1 MRVEGRRAA
10 RPFIA
15 GDVMKWAKVFIRFC
29 FPPSVRAAYIMLAIL
44 SRSNSTSRSFIF
56 FVCSSVLIQAHRVFI
71 LPEGRR
77 RRETS
82 PAPQHSV
89 SRWPH
94 CVVILLLLLLDILL
108 LALAIFAGLIFLGQ
122 LLFFPALYSAVDC
135 GNPPSSFSPAHA
147 YVNGCCR
154 YNLFEW
160 CLL

>member
-1 MRVEGRRAA
+1 MRVEGGKAA
-10 RPFIA
+10 RPSIYCWRRNEM
-15 GDVMKWAKVFIRFC
+15 GQSLYPLL
-29 FPPSVRAAYIMLAIL
+29 FPPVRP
-44 SRSNSTSRSFIF
+44 RSLHHVGHLVPLKQHKQIVHFLRLFEC
-56 FVCSSVLIQAHRVFI
+56 VDSSPSCFY
-71 LPEGRR
+71 PPGR
-77 RRETS
+77 EEEEE
-82 PAPQHSV
+82 APQPH